1 MKKPTQMNKEV
12 KEAKAALD
20 TLIRKSRVHLYKPIQ
35 IGEILY
41 HSRIYGDVDLDNL
54 ESYRNT
60 SKKWRDEVTIVLL
73 GRKCTSSAR
82 FQDDLFNENAVP
94 PRYIK
99 ILAEENE
106 RTGGAVE
113 AYIYS
118 RFINKH
124 SQLSEALGLLNN
136 ATKETFSVKRFIDGF
151 WNEPGL
157 KRSLD
162 KVYEVVVYSLF
173 STLVEALNLQ
183 VEISVD
189 ASKYDV
195 LTEFAD
201 FANKVMCLDVTM
213 PKAKTEAKVYRVG
226 VTNAAD
232 RGLDM
237 YSNWGPAIQIK
248 HLSLDEELA
257 ESIVTSIASDRIV
270 IVCKDAEKGI
280 ILSLL
285 NQIGWRSRIQSIVTE
300 SDLVNWYNKALRG
313 KYSNELGDNLLDK
326 MRNELAN
333 EFPSIEDVPEIISSR
348 RYDLITDYNW
358 VSEPSAP
365 FDSMPIA
372 AEPTTLYGK
381 KNK

>member
-1 MKKPTQMNKEV
+1 MSMRIEV
-12 KEAKAALD
+12 KEAKDALD
-20 TLIRKSRVHLYKPIQ
+20 NLIKKSRVHLYKPIQ

-41 HSRIYGDVDLDNL
+41 HYRVYNDIDLYNL
-54 ESYRNT
+54 ESYRNI
-60 SKKWRDEVTIVLL
+60 SKRWRDDVTVMLL

-82 FQDDLFNENAVP
+82 FQDDLFNETAVP
-94 PRYIK
+94 PRLIK
-99 ILAEENE
+99 ILAEENK
-106 RTGGAVE
+106 RTGGAIE

-124 SQLSEALGLLNN
+124 NQLSAALDILNN
-136 ATKETFSVKRFIDGF
+136 ATEETFSVKTFIEGF

-157 KRSLD
+157 KRSID

-183 VEISVD
+183 VEVSVD
-189 ASKYDV
+189 SGKLDV
-195 LTEFAD
+195 LMEFSD
-201 FANKVMCLDVTM
+201 FAGKVMCLDVAM
-213 PKAKTEAKVYRVG
+213 PKYKTEAKVYRVG

-300 SDLVNWYNKALRG
+300 LDLVEWYNKALRG
-313 KYSNELGDNLLDK
+313 KYSEELGRVLLSK
-326 MRNELAN
+326 MRLELAN
-333 EFPSIEDVPEIISSR
+333 EFPSIEETPEIIKNR
-348 RYDLITDYNW
+348 HYELIENNEWRT
-358 VSEPSAP
+358 
-365 FDSMPIA
+365 I
-372 AEPTTLYGK
+372 
-381 KNK
+381 